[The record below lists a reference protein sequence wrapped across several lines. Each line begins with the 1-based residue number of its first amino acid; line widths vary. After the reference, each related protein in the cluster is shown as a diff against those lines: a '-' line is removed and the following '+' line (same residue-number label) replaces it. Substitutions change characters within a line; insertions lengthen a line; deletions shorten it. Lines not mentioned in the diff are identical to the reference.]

1 MGRSISVSETMTLIS
16 SKLSTLV
23 PFSSCAL
30 FLRGDDDT
38 LRCRFA
44 MGLESQLLENAIIKD
59 GCGLS
64 GWVTRHGRPLVNGVA
79 IVEFRAAGHVA
90 VGTAL
95 ESALVCPL
103 SVGDRAIGAI
113 AVYHVDAGCYT
124 EDHRRVVEEISRQAA
139 AVVQNSL
146 VFEQACDEAMR
157 DGLTGLANTRVLQ
170 SHVSREL
177 DRARRTGSQF
187 SVVLLDLDE
196 FKGINDQHGHLSGD
210 RALQEVA
217 RALRETTR
225 PYDVC
230 VRYGG
235 DEFVVLLVSGGRD
248 EAEQQR
254 RRLQDAVAAIA
265 FEGQDG
271 RRIPLNVSAG
281 AAVFPDDGE
290 TYERLL
296 ARADRRMYREKAQ
309 RKWPQGRGVVN
320 ISAHLGGARQ
330 ARYSAVSS

>member
-1 MGRSISVSETMTLIS
+1 ME
-16 SKLSTLV
+16 
-23 PFSSCAL
+23 
-30 FLRGDDDT
+30 
-38 LRCRFA
+38 
-44 MGLESQLLENAIIKD
+44 
-59 GCGLS
+59 
-64 GWVTRHGRPLVNGVA
+64 
-79 IVEFRAAGHVA
+79 
-90 VGTAL
+90 
-95 ESALVCPL
+95 
-103 SVGDRAIGAI
+103 
-113 AVYHVDAGCYT
+113 AGCYT

-187 SVVLLDLDE
+187 SLVLLDLDE

-320 ISAHLGGARQ
+320 ISAHLEGARQ